1 MREGAKTNSLEP
13 SDQVVKVG
21 DEWVGRFWVRAPCW
35 LLGSQ
40 MSKCPTG
47 YKQSHCKY
55 CRSVVKTVACIIKL
69 LQLS

>member
-1 MREGAKTNSLEP
+1 MVPQWCFVVEINGSLKEMREGAKTNSLEP

-21 DEWVGRFWVRAPCW
+21 DGRVGRFRVRAPCW

-47 YKQSHCKY
+47 YKQS
-55 CRSVVKTVACIIKL
+55 L
-69 LQLS
+69 